1 MDERGAVPWVG
12 GGGRGQS
19 HGLGEGGAGGSPMGE
34 WGREANSLH
43 VM

>member
-12 GGGRGQS
+12 GGEGVVPWAG
-19 HGLGEGGAGGSPMGE
+19 GEGGSPMGE